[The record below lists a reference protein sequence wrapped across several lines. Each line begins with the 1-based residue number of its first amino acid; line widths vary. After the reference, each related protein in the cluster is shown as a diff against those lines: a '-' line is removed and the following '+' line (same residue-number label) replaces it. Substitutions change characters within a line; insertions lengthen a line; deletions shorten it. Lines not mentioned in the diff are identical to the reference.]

1 MYSFPST
8 SQILPPAARSTKKGS
23 PPTLR
28 SARTG
33 ELTPP
38 GTHLCASAKSL
49 DEREVI
55 GTQKTS
61 NAQRSTPNIQFR
73 SPCIM
78 NPSAIWPAKPRIEAP
93 ALKQSKIGNLES
105 KMKKAG

>member
-38 GTHLCASAKSL
+38 GMHLCALAKSL

-73 SPCIM
+73 SRRLPENELTTM
-78 NPSAIWPAKPRIEAP
+78 RMEPARPSD
-93 ALKQSKIGNLES
+93 LD
-105 KMKKAG
+105 KARQGHLPF